1 MVSGWYLVRDR
12 SFSRD
17 ADNERTDVMDVTPG
31 VTTLVNDL
39 PGIEKFADD
48 ERAALITGISNL
60 ISGTVAQFGS
70 TENALE
76 SKVATD
82 ATALMAQLQTAIG
95 GLAAES
101 AAWRELIGQ
110 VVDGGLEIV
119 LRLPKTAVAPAV
131 E

>member
-1 MVSGWYLVRDR
+1 
-12 SFSRD
+12 
-17 ADNERTDVMDVTPG
+17 MDVTPG

-95 GLAAES
+95 GLVAES
-101 AAWRELIGQ
+101 QAWRALVKAICDRVQ
-110 VVDGGLEIV
+110 IAPPSGLE
-119 LRLPKTAVAPAV
+119 
-131 E
+131 